1 MMNQDTAQAILSLKK
16 KGVPIREISR
26 LLHVSRNT
34 VRNVVRG
41 KRQSRPQRAS
51 RYEELA
57 PLIQETLKL
66 CKGNAVRVQ
75 EILLDNYG
83 HEVPYST
90 LTRLV
95 RDLELREDARTM
107 RSGIYQFGP
116 GEEMQHDTS
125 PHQVILGRKK
135 AKAQCA
141 SLVLAYCR
149 KLFFQYYPAF
159 TRFEAKVFLREALLF
174 MDGLCP
180 RCTIDNTSVIVAHGS
195 GPDAEIAPEM
205 EHFGLIFGLRFIP
218 HAVGDADRK
227 ARVERNFSYIE
238 RNFLAGRTFTDWQ
251 DLNSQARAWCINVA
265 NSKIKRSLGMSPEA
279 AYIMEKP
286 HLQSL
291 PPYIPPV
298 YQTLYRGV
306 DVAGYV
312 RVDTNRYSVPER
324 LIGKEVEV
332 HKSWDRVEIFWKHQ
346 KVADHERLIDKR
358 ETRSTLKGHH
368 PPLNR
373 QKAHSGPCKEEKDL
387 QGYSERLDLYVEGLK
402 KRSPGRAVRQMQR
415 LLTLKRTYPE
425 KPFLKAVEQ
434 ALHYGM
440 YDLSRLEQMVLSHV
454 AGDFFNIEEDD
465 ES

>member
-1 MMNQDTAQAILSLKK
+1 
-16 KGVPIREISR
+16 VRE
-26 LLHVSRNT
+26 
-34 VRNVVRG
+34 
-41 KRQSRPQRAS
+41 
-51 RYEELA
+51 
-57 PLIQETLKL
+57 
-66 CKGNAVRVQ
+66 
-75 EILLDNYG
+75 
-83 HEVPYST
+83 
-90 LTRLV
+90 
-95 RDLELREDARTM
+95 LELREGARTK

-125 PHQVILGRKK
+125 PHQVILGGKK

-141 SLVLAYCR
+141 SLILAYCR
-149 KLFFQYYPAF
+149 KLFFHYYPAF

-174 MDGLCP
+174 MDGLCA

-205 EHFGLIFGLRFIP
+205 EHFGLIFGFRFIP

-265 NSKIKRSLGMSPEA
+265 NSKVKRSLGMSPEA

-286 HLQSL
+286 HLQGL

-332 HKSWDRVEIFWKHQ
+332 HKSWDRIEIFWKNQ
-346 KVADHERLIDKR
+346 KVADHQRLIDKR

-373 QKAHSGPCKEEKDL
+373 QKAHNGPSKEEKCL